1 MLSRSHFLRE
11 LFQGTAGLAT
21 QILDESEC
29 EPEPIDRR
37 AEESFAFTEL
47 SPALLAIEA
56 ERLGEAAANRT
67 PESLRRQLYR
77 QMKEQAPISGPDPE
91 TNV

>member
-1 MLSRSHFLRE
+1 MLSRSHFLIE
-11 LFQGTAGLAT
+11 LFQGTAGVAT
-21 QILDESEC
+21 RFLNESEC
-29 EPEPIDRR
+29 APEPIDRR
-37 AEESFAFTEL
+37 ADEAFAFTEL
-47 SPALLAIEA
+47 SPALLAMEA
-56 ERLGEAAANRT
+56 ERMGEAAASRT

>member
-11 LFQGTAGLAT
+11 LLQGTAGLASHT
-21 QILDESEC
+21 LEDSEC
-29 EPEPIDRR
+29 APEPIDRR
-37 AEESFAFTEL
+37 AEQSFAFTEL
-47 SPALLAIEA
+47 SPALLAMEA
-56 ERLGEAAANRT
+56 ERMGQAAANRT

-77 QMKEQAPISGPDPE
+77 QMKEQAPVSGPDPE